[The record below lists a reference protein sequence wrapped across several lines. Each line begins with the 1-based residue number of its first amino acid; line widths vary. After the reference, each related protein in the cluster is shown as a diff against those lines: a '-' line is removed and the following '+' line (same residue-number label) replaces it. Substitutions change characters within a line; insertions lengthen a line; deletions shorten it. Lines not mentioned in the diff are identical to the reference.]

1 MLERIKEYGF
11 TIAIAIALMLPTWLL
26 GFYKGYSEAEQIYR
40 SETVDKRF
48 KQDCLRLSEDLA
60 NLREQYYKTSNDFK
74 DTIVELLKCNHELRK
89 KLEAQ

>member
-1 MLERIKEYGF
+1 MLERIKEYAPSF
-11 TIAIAIALMLPTWLL
+11 AIAIALMLPTWLL

-40 SETVDKRF
+40 SETVDKKF

-60 NLREQYYKTSNDFK
+60 NLRKEYYKVSNDFK
-74 DTIVELLKCNHELRK
+74 DTVVELLKYNHELRK